1 MGTEFVE
8 FPAIGLNIPVNRI
21 AFTIRISNFSFDIYT
36 YALIITGALLLAL
49 ILGIRQ
55 STKYGI
61 AQDDLVDL
69 LIYTIPISIICL
81 RLYYVIFSWDYY
93 KDDLLRIINFRDG
106 GLAIYGAIIGAFGT
120 VFVYTKLKKM
130 NPFKVLDFGVPYL
143 LLGQAIGRWGNFV
156 NQEAFGCNTAL
167 PWGMTSNA
175 ISEYLAFKAQELS
188 TMGIAVDPLLPV
200 HPTFLYESLWC
211 FAIAI
216 VLFIRRRN
224 PSFTGEVFLLYLIGY
239 GTGRA
244 FIEGLRVD
252 SLMFGQFR
260 ISQLLSILLVVLC
273 IFLWA
278 ILKKRSAEN
287 ADASPDVSL
296 SDTAIDLE
304 SGAMQME
311 EPPAA
316 EAVEASDEGAGI
328 EQLEQEKNGKGKQ
341 ENA

>member
-143 LLGQAIGRWGNFV
+143 LPMISFV
-156 NQEAFGCNTAL
+156 
-167 PWGMTSNA
+167 
-175 ISEYLAFKAQELS
+175 
-188 TMGIAVDPLLPV
+188 
-200 HPTFLYESLWC
+200 
-211 FAIAI
+211 
-216 VLFIRRRN
+216 
-224 PSFTGEVFLLYLIGY
+224 
-239 GTGRA
+239 
-244 FIEGLRVD
+244 
-252 SLMFGQFR
+252 
-260 ISQLLSILLVVLC
+260 
-273 IFLWA
+273 
-278 ILKKRSAEN
+278 LKK
-287 ADASPDVSL
+287 
-296 SDTAIDLE
+296 
-304 SGAMQME
+304 
-311 EPPAA
+311 
-316 EAVEASDEGAGI
+316 
-328 EQLEQEKNGKGKQ
+328 
-341 ENA
+341 